1 MRGAGNLIGQSG
13 SAPIIE
19 ASYGGESDMPPYQG
33 PKAGAKSIT
42 AGGRGKSQA
51 TKLDKM
57 SRLPP
62 SLNGIDKNLP

>member
-1 MRGAGNLIGQSG
+1 
-13 SAPIIE
+13 
-19 ASYGGESDMPPYQG
+19 MPPYQG
-33 PKAGAKSIT
+33 PKAGAKSVT
-42 AGGRGKSQA
+42 AGGRGKSQT

>member
-1 MRGAGNLIGQSG
+1 
-13 SAPIIE
+13 
-19 ASYGGESDMPPYQG
+19 MPPYQG
-33 PKAGAKSIT
+33 PKLGAKSIT